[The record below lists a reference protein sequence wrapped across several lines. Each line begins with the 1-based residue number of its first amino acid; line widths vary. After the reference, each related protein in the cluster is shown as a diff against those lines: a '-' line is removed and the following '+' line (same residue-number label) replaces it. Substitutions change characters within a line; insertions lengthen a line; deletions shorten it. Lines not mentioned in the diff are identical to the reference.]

1 MPEKETQ
8 HIEPGSADDQGDPV
22 VASGSPEY
30 LADCSLVLS
39 AVGIKH
45 SLNPQR
51 TRLTVPAELADLSRD
66 QLESYFEENRGWPER
81 PPAPQFVGYSGNP
94 PTLLTIGS
102 LAVFYLVTGP
112 WQDDVP
118 WFARGAIDSSMIL
131 EQGQWW
137 RLITALTLH
146 ADQVHLLGNCIIGG
160 FIVHLLS
167 RTVGYGLASL
177 LLVFCGALGN
187 FCNISIREAAH
198 LSVGFS
204 TAIFAGIG
212 LLSGLQVLAGPLTR
226 LRTLLV
232 PIGAGAGLL
241 AMLGTEGE
249 RTDLGAHLFGFL
261 CGLVLGILARQF
273 RVGRVI
279 NRSGLQ
285 EKLFVLTL
293 AVILISWSI
302 ALN

>member
-1 MPEKETQ
+1 MHEETL
-8 HIEPGSADDQGDPV
+8 HNEPGPTDGHGDPV
-22 VASGSPEY
+22 VASGSPEH
-30 LADCSLVLS
+30 LELCALVLS
-39 AVGIKH
+39 AVGIRH
-45 SLNPQR
+45 ALNPR
-51 TRLTVPAELADLSRD
+51 HSELKVPAELAETARHHLD
-66 QLESYFEENRGWPER
+66 SYFEENRGWPER
-81 PPAPQFVGYSGNP
+81 PPPPQALAYTGNP
-94 PTLLTIGS
+94 PTLLMIGS

-112 WQDDVP
+112 WQDDVS
-118 WFARGAIDSSMIL
+118 WFARGAIDSKMIL
-131 EQGQWW
+131 EHNQWW

-146 ADQVHLLGNCIIGG
+146 ADQVHLLGNCLIGG

-167 RTVGYGLASL
+167 RTVGYGMAAL
-177 LLVFCGALGN
+177 LLIFCGALGN
-187 FCNISIREAAH
+187 FLNIAIRETAH

-226 LRTLLV
+226 LRNLLI
-232 PIGAGAGLL
+232 PIGAGVGLL

-261 CGLVLGILARQF
+261 CGLVFGALARRLNLV
-273 RVGRVI
+273 RVV
-279 NRSGLQ
+279 NNAGLQ

-293 AVILISWSI
+293 AVILVSWSI